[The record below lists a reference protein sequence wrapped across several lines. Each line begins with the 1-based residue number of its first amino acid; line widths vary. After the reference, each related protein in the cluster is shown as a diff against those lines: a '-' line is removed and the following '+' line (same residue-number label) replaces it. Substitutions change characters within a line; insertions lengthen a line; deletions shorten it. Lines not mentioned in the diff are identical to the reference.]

1 MNLKTKYRIHEINR
15 KSSQQR
21 KRKHQFYFIITY
33 YVRFI
38 CVCAGDAFPV
48 RGILSPE
55 QSRDEAVIDSRAGE
69 EIFVRAKIRRKFN
82 LHISGSLLS
91 DSACSYDERCRIYFR
106 INEIDVYQ
114 IWYLPR
120 L

>member
-1 MNLKTKYRIHEINR
+1 MKSIENRLNKERENISFILLLRIMCVL
-15 KSSQQR
+15 
-21 KRKHQFYFIITY
+21 
-33 YVRFI
+33 YV
-38 CVCAGDAFPV
+38 CVLMCLFGTGDAFPV

-91 DSACSYDERCRIYFR
+91 DSACSYNERCRIYFR
-106 INEIDVYQ
+106 INEMDVYQ